1 MTLKTI
7 TTALALIVFPTF
19 SFAMGECSSLTHTE
33 TAMSCAEG
41 TVMDEET
48 GACVPVVTG

>member
-7 TTALALIVFPTF
+7 TTAFALIVLPTL
-19 SFAMGECSSLTHTE
+19 SFAMGCSTPTHTTE

-41 TVMDEET
+41 MVMDETT
-48 GACVPVVTG
+48 GTCVPVVTG

>member
-7 TTALALIVFPTF
+7 TTAFALIVLPTL
-19 SFAMGECSSLTHTE
+19 SYAMGGCSTHTATE

-41 TVMDEET
+41 TMMDEET
-48 GACVPVVTG
+48 GTCVPVVTG